1 MKNVKQ
7 GVCSVCLTKSVVK
20 AVMFV
25 PYTHGSRLAKKLRE
39 AEVTLEDQTG
49 YRLKIVERAG
59 RRLEDMLHKSDPW
72 EGTLCG
78 RPKCLPCK
86 TKKETGKYQTQSCV
100 KRNAVYETWCV
111 TCAGKEM
118 TGMDE
123 DEDDDGSMSEGV
135 SDVEGERGKGS
146 AVAKYI
152 GETARSTF
160 ERGFEHL
167 SDLLNLSH
175 KSHMLRDYVEAHMG
189 EDFSSMKFH
198 MRTLRF
204 TRTAFER
211 QILESVLIQ
220 ENRGQTLLNSKSE
233 FNRCSIPRITLK
245 MGDSEIPVI
254 DRRAALEMQKEESI
268 MSKIRELRKQAGRKR
283 GNARG
288 NPRRKKM
295 KLDEESLTI
304 DEIQDISGCLQESRR
319 VEDVGVKKRTLG
331 GDEYENERVS
341 PKVRK
346 RQRRMTDF
354 LENKSAEGPQHLLSS
369 VPRTVDGEISGQ
381 PDNEE
386 MSERLNTTCV
396 RKVDA
401 VPVDGEMCGL
411 GISVRDV
418 DGEMSEEMSERLN
431 AT

>member
-1 MKNVKQ
+1 V
-7 GVCSVCLTKSVVK
+7 
-20 AVMFV
+20 
-25 PYTHGSRLAKKLRE
+25 
-39 AEVTLEDQTG
+39 
-49 YRLKIVERAG
+49 
-59 RRLEDMLHKSDPW
+59 
-72 EGTLCG
+72 
-78 RPKCLPCK
+78 
-86 TKKETGKYQTQSCV
+86 
-100 KRNAVYETWCV
+100 
-111 TCAGKEM
+111 
-118 TGMDE
+118 
-123 DEDDDGSMSEGV
+123 SE
-135 SDVEGERGKGS
+135 VEGERGKGS

-175 KSHMLRDYVEAHMG
+175 KSHMLRHYVEAHMG

-220 ENRGQTLLNSKSE
+220 ENRGQNLLNSKSE

-354 LENKSAEGPQHLLSS
+354 LENKSAECPQ
-369 VPRTVDGEISGQ
+369 PRIVDGEMSGH
-381 PDNEE
+381 PVNEE
-386 MSERLNTTCV
+386 MSERLSTTCV

-401 VPVDGEMCGL
+401 VPVDGEMSGL

-418 DGEMSEEMSERLN
+418 DGEISGLGISG
-431 AT
+431 